1 MKRKPNKKR
10 QDKKRSNKKSV
21 EYISDKI
28 LSQLKNHS
36 KDSKILDIATGK
48 GYLLKELQDAGFS
61 KLHSAD
67 INPEQFKY
75 DKQKYNFKTIDANKK
90 LPYQNQ
96 EFDIVISSETIE
108 HLKNPSNFISEVSR
122 ILKPKGTF
130 ILTTPNVETIFSRLY
145 FLAKGKLAAHT
156 KQDYKIAGHISV
168 LPSWLIERFAKSSN
182 LKLEKTTYNCSY
194 IPLLKWKSPNLLL
207 NKLFGWITIYVFK
220 KHDKK

>member
-1 MKRKPNKKR
+1 MKQR

-28 LSQLKNHS
+28 LSQLNNHS
-36 KDSKILDIATGK
+36 KDSKILDVATGK
-48 GYLLKELQDAGFS
+48 GYLLKELENAGFN

-75 DKQKYNFKTIDANKK
+75 DKQKYNFKTVDANKK

-145 FLAKGKLAAHT
+145 FLAKGKLTAHT
-156 KQDYKIAGHISV
+156 KADYLKSGHISI
-168 LPSWLIERFAKSSN
+168 LPSWLILRFTNSSGFKQKN
-182 LKLEKTTYNCSY
+182 LTYNCGY
-194 IPLLKWKSPNLLL
+194 IPLLKWKFPQLLL
-207 NKLFGWITIYVFK
+207 NKLFGWISVYVFTK
-220 KHDKK
+220 E